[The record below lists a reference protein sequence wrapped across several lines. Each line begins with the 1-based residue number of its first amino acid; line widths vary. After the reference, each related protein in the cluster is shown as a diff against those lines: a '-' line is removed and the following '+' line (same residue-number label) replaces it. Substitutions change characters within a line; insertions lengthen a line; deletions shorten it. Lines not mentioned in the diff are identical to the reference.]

1 MQRTPNKIIVGLFT
15 IIGICIFIFI
25 IAMFVGDKIMRSD
38 QDELVMYFDESVK
51 GLIVGSPVSFK
62 GVEIGKVSNID
73 LIADADELNFSV
85 PVYVRLNEDQTF
97 RINNSKKIK
106 SKESFLCDLI
116 KKGLKARLMTQSYL
130 TGQLSI
136 ELEILPNI
144 PAVFKA
150 NNLPKDIIEIPTVL
164 SPLGEL
170 SKGLQ
175 NLPVRMTID
184 KINNIL
190 DAMNKELPMLLN
202 QTTSIATNINKI
214 ISNNDNN
221 VSTTI
226 WNLNKT
232 LNEVSEAAR
241 ALKNF
246 TDYVERHPEALL
258 KGKRY

>member
-1 MQRTPNKIIVGLFT
+1 MQRTPNRVIIGLFT
-15 IIGICIFIFI
+15 IVGIFIFVFI
-25 IAMFVGDKIMRSD
+25 IAMFVGEKIMRSD

-85 PVYVRLNEDQTF
+85 PVYVRLNKDQTF
-97 RINNSKKIK
+97 RIDNSKKIRN
-106 SKESFLCDLI
+106 KESFLCDLI

-144 PAVFKA
+144 PTVFKA

-175 NLPVRMTID
+175 NLPVRITVD

-190 DAMNKELPMLLN
+190 DVVNKELPILLN
-202 QTTSIATNINKI
+202 QTASVAININKT

-221 VSTTI
+221 ISTTI

-246 TDYVERHPEALL
+246 ADYVERHPETLL

>member
-1 MQRTPNKIIVGLFT
+1 MQRTPNRVIVGLFT
-15 IIGICIFIFI
+15 IVGMCIFVSIIAIFI
-25 IAMFVGDKIMRSD
+25 GDKMIRSD

-51 GLIVGSPVSFK
+51 GLIVGSPVSFR

-73 LIADADELNFSV
+73 LVADTDELNFSV
-85 PVYVRLNEDQTF
+85 PVYVRLNKDQTF
-97 RINNSKKIK
+97 RINNSKKIRN
-106 SKESFLCDLI
+106 KESFLSDLI

-136 ELEILPNI
+136 ELEILPNM

-150 NNLPKDIIEIPTVL
+150 NNLLKDIIEIPTVL

-175 NLPVRMTID
+175 NLPIRITVDR
-184 KINNIL
+184 INNIL
-190 DAMNKELPMLLN
+190 DVVNKELPMLLN
-202 QTTSIATNINKI
+202 QTTSVATNINKT

-221 VSTTI
+221 ISTTI

-232 LNEVSEAAR
+232 LNEVSDAAR

-246 TDYVERHPEALL
+246 ADYVERHPEALL